1 MTSSELLIF
10 QIFFPGNK
18 RRLKLKEKVNI
29 HAVGHVTA
37 DRLKLTTKGVTVT
50 KKMRSN
56 KWIGRYEYQI
66 QIVSVPCKVCVTE
79 QILLACIED
88 KKSKIFKINKERSS
102 KEV

>member
-10 QIFFPGNK
+10 KIFFPGNK
-18 RRLKLKEKVNI
+18 RTLQVKEKVI
-29 HAVGHVTA
+29 VHAVGHVTA
-37 DRLKLTTKGVTVT
+37 DCLKLMTKGVTVT
-50 KKMRSN
+50 KKMRT

-88 KKSKIFKINKERSS
+88 KKSKIFKINKERGG